1 MEKGPPGQTDPS
13 QSRPAPQGSPDWL
26 SAYCGCRPETT
37 APDGART
44 ERRPPMAQRS
54 RMRSVPDEIP
64 DEIPNE
70 IEDTPDEQDLMIDLA
85 AVEGPLVTPGFSPL
99 ADFANFGEAEALLLR
114 DAGPDIG

>member
-44 ERRPPMAQRS
+44 EKEAPMAQRS

-64 DEIPNE
+64 GET
-70 IEDTPDEQDLMIDLA
+70 EDTPDQQDLMIDLA
-85 AVEGPLVTPGFSPL
+85 PVEGRLVTPGFSPL
-99 ADFANFGEAEALLLR
+99 ADFANFGEAEALLL
-114 DAGPDIG
+114 